1 MQASE
6 RMRDYRARLRKQGLK
21 PVQIWVPDQRVAG
34 FDERLRRQ
42 VESLDA
48 GDERDAL
55 EFISEAAE
63 WPKS

>member
-6 RMRDYRARLRKQGLK
+6 RMKDYRARLRKQGLK
-21 PVQIWVPDQRVAG
+21 PVQIWVPDSRAAG
-34 FDERLRRQ
+34 FDEALRCQ
-42 VESLDA
+42 VEALEA
-48 GDERDAL
+48 VDERDAL